1 MRVINS
7 LIPLRLMK
15 HLNGGFFNIYIYIFF
30 FRFKQR
36 TILVNIIKVVIIT
49 LGSFFI
55 RAEFKFMKGKM

>member
-1 MRVINS
+1 MRAINS

-15 HLNGGFFNIYIYIFF
+15 HLNGGFFNIYIFFF